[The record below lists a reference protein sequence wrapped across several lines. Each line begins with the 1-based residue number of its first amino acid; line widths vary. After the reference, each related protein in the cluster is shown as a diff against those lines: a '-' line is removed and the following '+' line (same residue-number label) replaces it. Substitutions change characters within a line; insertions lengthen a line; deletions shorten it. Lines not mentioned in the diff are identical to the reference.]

1 MKRMLFNATQAEEL
15 RVAIV
20 DGQKLID
27 IDIESAHRE
36 QRKGNIY
43 KAVITRIEPSLE
55 AVFVDY
61 GEERHGFLPFKEVA
75 RSYWRSTEQ
84 NGRTRVQDAL
94 EVGQELIVQVEKEER
109 GNKGAALTT
118 YVSLAG
124 RYLVLM
130 PNNPR
135 GGGVSRRIDGEERAE
150 LKQMLELL
158 NVPEGM
164 SLIARTA
171 AIGHSLEELQ
181 WDLDYLLKL
190 WRAIEEAA
198 NAQKAPFLIYQES
211 ALVIRAIRDYFQ
223 PDISEILCDTDE
235 IYEQARQFMQ
245 HVMPDCVRR
254 VKRYADD
261 VPLFSRFQIEHQIE
275 TAYARQVTLPSGG
288 AIVIDHTEA
297 LVAIDVNSGK
307 ATKGADIEE
316 TALKTNLEAAEEIAR
331 QLRLRDLGGLIV
343 IDFIDMENPKNQ
355 REVEQK
361 LKEALHFDRARVQMG
376 RISKF
381 GLLELSRQ
389 RLRPALA
396 EGTYVPCPRCSGTGH
411 IRSTESAA
419 LHILRII
426 EEEAIKEHTAAVYVQ
441 VPVDVGTFLLNE
453 KRFDVARIE
462 ARHQVRVVIIPNRHM
477 ETPAHE
483 VVRLR
488 HDQIDNLDVRLVS
501 YELVTPPA
509 PETAPTN
516 LLSER
521 KAPKQEAAVKGI
533 APDAPPPVTRATD
546 APEDATADTAPTA
559 QTTEAPQQAPLLQR
573 LFAWLKSL
581 MGPGDTSATSSETE
595 TASPSAPP
603 VRNGNG
609 RRNGNRRRPLR
620 RKRSDE
626 SPRDALTSETRTP
639 QPQTLSA
646 LAESA
651 DSSLASSAES
661 ETSAEPLELVLTP
674 ESGSESPAKRRRR
687 RSRGRRKESAAESE
701 TTAPT
706 ETYDAATT
714 ETTSA
719 VADTT
724 EELPAEEP
732 TPTAPSAASAQP
744 AETAREAAKGA
755 ETAQPEA
762 TEPAVTA
769 STDAAE
775 EIATPAPE
783 HAEKERVPD
792 DGILP
797 ERQLPVPVTPAVTEV
812 GAVSAA
818 GETTD
823 TPTAADETALDT
835 TQRPEAEPGATAAV
849 VPQDG
854 ETAEQT
860 PADEKPG
867 AESQPAAPEATAPE
881 AAEPQSG
888 ASPAN
893 AEGSEEV
900 PVLLAPLPVPERLDG
915 SLAAIPPGRPAVSQ
929 NLSEGDPRDGN
940 TATEAALGTPAS
952 TTDLPAG
959 AVEDAPHETPPTMS
973 EPGVPPANAAPSA
986 TAAPSSRNAETP
998 KGNESHEVTDE
1009 PAPRRETDTAALREM
1024 VAQAGLVWIETDP
1037 SRVTYRP
1044 VFPQPEGLGR
1054 VIPRAP
1060 KRDEGPLIQVETRRN

>member
-20 DGQKLID
+20 DGQKLLD

-75 RSYWRSTEQ
+75 RSYWRTTEQ

-135 GGGVSRRIDGEERAE
+135 GGGVSRRIDGEDRAE
-150 LKQMLELL
+150 LKQLLEMLT
-158 NVPEGM
+158 VPEGM

-235 IYEQARQFMQ
+235 IFAQAQQFMQ

-355 REVEQK
+355 REVEQR

-396 EGTYVPCPRCSGTGH
+396 EGTYVPCPRCGGTGH

-426 EEEAIKEHTAAVYVQ
+426 EEEAIKENTAAVYVQ
-441 VPVDVGTFLLNE
+441 VPVDVATFLLNE
-453 KRFDVARIE
+453 KRFDVAKIE
-462 ARHQVRVVIIPNRHM
+462 ARHHVRVVIIPNRHM

-509 PETAPTN
+509 PEATPTST
-516 LLSER
+516 LAER
-521 KAPKQEAAVKGI
+521 KPPKQEAVVKGI
-533 APDAPPPVTRATD
+533 APDAPPPTRPQ
-546 APEDATADTAPTA
+546 PEPAELPVPAESSPAKG
-559 QTTEAPQQAPLLQR
+559 EAAAERPLLQR
-573 LFAWLKSL
+573 LFAWLRSL
-581 MGPGDTSATSSETE
+581 MGPGPSESAEALAPAPTPAPT
-595 TASPSAPP
+595 PSADTQ
-603 VRNGNG
+603 
-609 RRNGNRRRPLR
+609 RRNGNRRRNGR
-620 RKRSDE
+620 NRRSDE
-626 SPRDALTSETRTP
+626 GVERP
-639 QPQTLSA
+639 
-646 LAESA
+646 LAAPLPLPEA
-651 DSSLASSAES
+651 APAEAAKRSSGDLEEAPAER
-661 ETSAEPLELVLTP
+661 AEPLELVIAP
-674 ESGSESPAKRRRR
+674 ESDESANKRRRR
-687 RSRGRRKESAAESE
+687 RGRNRRKESALTSDDLPAGTAPPADELPPSERSDGESE
-701 TTAPT
+701 RSAQVSADSATVEPVSATERETTAAEQAAMTEEEPRREEALSAATEAREEPAQQETTALEQAGEEASPEVSASLPAARTNAPAEVVPPVAEATPPEATVMEAASAEAPQAPVVEAPETRVAPT
-706 ETYDAATT
+706 ETLEGAAP
-714 ETTSA
+714 ES
-719 VADTT
+719 
-724 EELPAEEP
+724 EPAE
-732 TPTAPSAASAQP
+732 S
-744 AETAREAAKGA
+744 EA
-755 ETAQPEA
+755 AQPEA
-762 TEPAVTA
+762 TEPELAEA
-769 STDAAE
+769 PANLAPPLEAA
-775 EIATPAPE
+775 PP
-783 HAEKERVPD
+783 
-792 DGILP
+792 
-797 ERQLPVPVTPAVTEV
+797 
-812 GAVSAA
+812 
-818 GETTD
+818 
-823 TPTAADETALDT
+823 
-835 TQRPEAEPGATAAV
+835 
-849 VPQDG
+849 
-854 ETAEQT
+854 
-860 PADEKPG
+860 
-867 AESQPAAPEATAPE
+867 PAA
-881 AAEPQSG
+881 
-888 ASPAN
+888 
-893 AEGSEEV
+893 SEEST
-900 PVLLAPLPVPERLDG
+900 LILAPLPVPERLDG
-915 SLAAIPPGRPAVSQ
+915 SLAAVPPGQPAVSQ
-929 NLSEGDPRDGN
+929 HLGHEAENGNAEPETAPDAEASE
-940 TATEAALGTPAS
+940 S
-952 TTDLPAG
+952 T
-959 AVEDAPHETPPTMS
+959 
-973 EPGVPPANAAPSA
+973 PANATALASTA
-986 TAAPSSRNAETP
+986 TAESEAP
-998 KGNESHEVTDE
+998 
-1009 PAPRRETDTAALREM
+1009 PAPQREAAVDREQLRQRL
-1024 VAQAGLVWIETDP
+1024 AQAGLVWIETDP

-1044 VFPQPEGLGR
+1044 LFPPPEPLGR
-1054 VIPRAP
+1054 VIPRPP
-1060 KRDEGPLIQVETRRN
+1060 KKEEGPLIQVETRRT